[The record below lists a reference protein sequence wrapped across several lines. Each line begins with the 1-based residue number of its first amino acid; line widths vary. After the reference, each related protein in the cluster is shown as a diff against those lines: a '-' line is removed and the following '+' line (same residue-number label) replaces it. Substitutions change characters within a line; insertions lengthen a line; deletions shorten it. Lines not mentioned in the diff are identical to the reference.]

1 MNEYEKCV
9 VTVDIEDIENILRG
23 VDFYEPYLKVVEEIL
38 QKSVPHR
45 INDTLITVEINTGPH
60 LTVFPD
66 EIPDFS
72 INIHFCLNKI
82 CKTTGPLRT
91 VLSLGIYEPYSC
103 LKRYTVEQF
112 KNVFQKNLQDILL
125 KILKNCITTEDLNYV
140 GKG

>member
-1 MNEYEKCV
+1 MNEHEKCAV
-9 VTVDIEDIENILRG
+9 AVDIEDIENILRG

-38 QKSVPHR
+38 QKNVPHR

-66 EIPDFS
+66 DIPDFS

-82 CKTTGPLRT
+82 YKTTGPLRT

-103 LKRYTVEQF
+103 LRQNTVEQF

-125 KILKNCITTEDLNYV
+125 KMLKNCIATEDLNYV